1 MRYSGFISYDAIRRI
16 YIVYNMIN
24 ITPLQMK
31 TTLCLVMS
39 YCVGMCYKGIMESLL
54 YSLRYIYKSI
64 FSVLLNT
71 LIIHR
76 RYVTQHGHIWTDSTN
91 VLVAFKIFLLWKSF
105 SLLCGVRKFCRQIVK
120 LENHTRWGALNPEKY
135 NLFNFWS

>member
-1 MRYSGFISYDAIRRI
+1 MKMLSKFIA
-16 YIVYNMIN
+16 YNMIN
-24 ITPLQMK
+24 IKPSQMK
-31 TTLCLVMS
+31 TTLCLFMS
-39 YCVGMCYKGIMESLL
+39 YCMEMCYKGIIETLL
-54 YSLRYIYKSI
+54 YSLQYIYKSI

-91 VLVAFKIFLLWKSF
+91 VLVAFKTFLLWKSF
-105 SLLCGVRKFCRQIVK
+105 SLFWGVQKFCRQIVK